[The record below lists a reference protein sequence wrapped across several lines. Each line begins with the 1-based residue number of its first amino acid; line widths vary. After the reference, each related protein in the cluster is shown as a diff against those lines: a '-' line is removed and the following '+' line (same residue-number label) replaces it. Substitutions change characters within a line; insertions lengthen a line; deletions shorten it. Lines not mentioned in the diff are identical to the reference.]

1 MQEPSAAVIKAW
13 GRLIRAERTVVGRI
27 EAELKSAGFPSL
39 HWYDVL
45 LEVKRG
51 PNGQLTPREIEEA
64 VLFEQYNLS
73 RLLDRM
79 EAEGLVRRIPFPGD
93 KRRQLVEIT
102 QEGRALQERMWVVYG
117 AAISRF
123 FGEKL
128 GEKEAGQA
136 QDAEAEVPD
145 ASAAIAVYR
154 HRRLSRLRTVR
165 NRQNAAT
172 LVYRTRWRVS
182 TRPRPKSR
190 LKCSG
195 TLTKAM
201 TCDSSS

>member
-27 EAELKSAGFPSL
+27 EAELKGAGFPSL

-45 LEVKRG
+45 LELKCG
-51 PNGQLTPREIEEA
+51 PDGRLSPRQIEEA

-79 EAEGLVRRIPFPGD
+79 EVEGLVRRIPFPGD

-102 QEGRALQERMWVVYG
+102 GAGRALQERMWTVYG
-117 AAISRF
+117 AAINRF

-128 GEKEAGQA
+128 GEKEAGQL
-136 QDAEAEVPD
+136 
-145 ASAAIAVYR
+145 SA
-154 HRRLSRLRTVR
+154 LL
-165 NRQNAAT
+165 
-172 LVYRTRWRVS
+172 
-182 TRPRPKSR
+182 
-190 LKCSG
+190 LKLLQSEN
-195 TLTKAM
+195 T
-201 TCDSSS
+201 

>member
-1 MQEPSAAVIKAW
+1 MQESPSEPSASVIRAW

-51 PNGQLTPREIEEA
+51 PEGRLTPREIEEA

-79 EAEGLVRRIPFPGD
+79 EAEGLVRRIPYPGD

-102 QEGRALQERMWVVYG
+102 EEGRALQMRMWSVYG
-117 AAISRF
+117 AAINRF
-123 FGEKL
+123 ISAKL
-128 GEKEAGQA
+128 TDKEAGQL
-136 QDAEAEVPD
+136 
-145 ASAAIAVYR
+145 SA
-154 HRRLSRLRTVR
+154 LL
-165 NRQNAAT
+165 
-172 LVYRTRWRVS
+172 
-182 TRPRPKSR
+182 
-190 LKCSG
+190 LK
-195 TLTKAM
+195 LIQE
-201 TCDSSS
+201 

>member
-27 EAELKSAGFPSL
+27 EAELKGAGFPSL

-45 LEVKRG
+45 LELKRG
-51 PNGQLTPREIEEA
+51 PDGRLSPRQIEEA

-79 EAEGLVRRIPFPGD
+79 EVEGLVRRIPFPGD

-102 QEGRALQERMWVVYG
+102 GAGRALQERMWTVYS
-117 AAISRF
+117 AAINRF

-128 GEKEAGQA
+128 GEKEAGQL
-136 QDAEAEVPD
+136 
-145 ASAAIAVYR
+145 SA
-154 HRRLSRLRTVR
+154 LL
-165 NRQNAAT
+165 
-172 LVYRTRWRVS
+172 
-182 TRPRPKSR
+182 
-190 LKCSG
+190 LKLLQSEN
-195 TLTKAM
+195 T
-201 TCDSSS
+201 

>member
-1 MQEPSAAVIKAW
+1 LHRNQRRFAPMQEPSAAVIKAW

-27 EAELKSAGFPSL
+27 EAELKGAGFPSL

-45 LEVKRG
+45 LELKRG
-51 PNGQLTPREIEEA
+51 PDGRLSPRQIEEA

-102 QEGRALQERMWVVYG
+102 GAGRALQERMWTVYG
-117 AAISRF
+117 AAINRF

-128 GEKEAGQA
+128 GEKEAGQL
-136 QDAEAEVPD
+136 
-145 ASAAIAVYR
+145 SA
-154 HRRLSRLRTVR
+154 LL
-165 NRQNAAT
+165 
-172 LVYRTRWRVS
+172 
-182 TRPRPKSR
+182 
-190 LKCSG
+190 LKLLQSEN
-195 TLTKAM
+195 T
-201 TCDSSS
+201 

>member
-27 EAELKSAGFPSL
+27 EAELKGAGFPSL

-45 LEVKRG
+45 LELKRG
-51 PNGQLTPREIEEA
+51 PDGRLSPRQIEEA

-79 EAEGLVRRIPFPGD
+79 EVEGLVRRIPFPGD

-102 QEGRALQERMWVVYG
+102 GAGRALQERMWTVYG
-117 AAISRF
+117 AAINRF

-128 GEKEAGQA
+128 GEKEAGQL
-136 QDAEAEVPD
+136 
-145 ASAAIAVYR
+145 SA
-154 HRRLSRLRTVR
+154 LL
-165 NRQNAAT
+165 
-172 LVYRTRWRVS
+172 
-182 TRPRPKSR
+182 
-190 LKCSG
+190 LKLLQSEN
-195 TLTKAM
+195 T
-201 TCDSSS
+201 